1 MAGSP
6 AAGFRVL
13 YRRWWGLWR
22 NQAEIARLGGEEA
35 PGARSLS
42 LSLAASIAG
51 DLSPEE
57 KAWTERIESL
67 RRELSSSPR
76 KLRLEDWGA
85 VSPGRR
91 GESSGEGP
99 VSVERTVGEICRSS
113 ASRPRRARLL
123 FRLVREL
130 KPRLCLELGTSL
142 GLSAAY
148 IAAALELNG
157 EGRLTTLEGARE
169 VAAIAGE
176 NLSRL
181 GLGGRGAVVVGRFRD
196 RLPEVLRESSPCDF
210 AFVDG
215 HHDEGPTLAYF
226 EALLPRLA
234 PGACLIF
241 DDVSWSRG
249 MERAWR
255 RIAADPRIG
264 IAVDLFTMG
273 IVLKVPVLAPRFF
286 RVAAV

>member
-1 MAGSP
+1 MSAAKGLARALGASP
-6 AAGFRVL
+6 S
-13 YRRWWGLWR
+13 
-22 NQAEIARLGGEEA
+22 AE
-35 PGARSLS
+35 
-42 LSLAASIAG
+42 
-51 DLSPEE
+51 SPEE

-76 KLRLEDWGA
+76 KIRLEDWGA

-99 VSVERTVGEICRSS
+99 VSVERPVGEICRSS

-123 FRLVREL
+123 LRLVREL
-130 KPRLCLELGTSL
+130 KPRSCLELGTSL

-157 EGRLTTLEGARE
+157 EGRLTTLEGAAE
-169 VAAIAGE
+169 VAAIARE

-181 GLGGRGAVVVGRFRD
+181 GLGGRAAVVVGRFQD
-196 RLPEVLRESSPCDF
+196 RLPEVLRGNSPLDF

-215 HHDEGPTLAYF
+215 HHDEAPTLAYF
-226 EALLPRLA
+226 EALLPSLA
-234 PGACLIF
+234 PGACLVF

-255 RIAADPRIG
+255 KIAADRRIG

-273 IVLKVPVLAPRFF
+273 IVLAGRPGPR
-286 RVAAV
+286 RLYRIAAV